1 LRAHYKLSKDAQA
14 QQGEAP
20 ANAKLSDED
29 RQWFEGSIQK
39 KMMHILWTITKKDIE
54 DTLRDV
60 VNEVIFQDSHHSNSS
75 LASSAD
81 AKYNTTLPPAAL
93 MHAEGIMLIGNV
105 FLEAMSFEDFMN
117 KDEPPSGLTR
127 ISKDIE
133 DRARSAGIDV
143 DDVRKKAAE
152 AGDRASVMASEA
164 ATAAGTAINK
174 LFGWT
179 KK

>member
-1 LRAHYKLSKDAQA
+1 
-14 QQGEAP
+14 
-20 ANAKLSDED
+20 
-29 RQWFEGSIQK
+29 
-39 KMMHILWTITKKDIE
+39 
-54 DTLRDV
+54 
-60 VNEVIFQDSHHSNSS
+60 
-75 LASSAD
+75 
-81 AKYNTTLPPAAL
+81 
-93 MHAEGIMLIGNV
+93 MLIGNV